1 MENNMCEFCH
11 QHGDGKKWYLKA
23 EHYSEELLDKLGGR
37 RFLGEFLPTYGQLKA
52 AEVEAGFQKAV
63 QSPAWLRKLIYY
75 FQERRQR
82 RDHFG
87 QVVPLEDLAKIMDLT
102 TSIVRIP
109 CICRKMNKGA
119 NNAEYCFGF
128 GLDAEKMLDMKE
140 AIMKTFQMGPD
151 DAHFDRLSKEEA
163 LELLRGF
170 EKQGLVHT
178 IWTFKTPFIGGLCNC
193 DRADC
198 LAMLCDRY
206 DFHAFFRAEYVAA
219 VRQEDCTG
227 CQSCKPLC
235 QFGAIGF
242 SVMDQKTFI
251 DPRRCYGCG
260 ICRTACEMNAI
271 ELTPRQEHPLARNL
285 W

>member
-1 MENNMCEFCH
+1 MCEFCH

-23 EHYSEELLDKLGGR
+23 ENYSAELLDNLER
-37 RFLGEFLPTYGQLKA
+37 RRYLEEFLPKA
-52 AEVEAGFQKAV
+52 AKMQGPELEAGFQKAMK
-63 QSPAWLRKLIYY
+63 SPAWLRQLMYY
-75 FQERRQR
+75 FREKRQR

-87 QVVPLEDLAKIMDLT
+87 QVVPLEDLAQIMEIT
-102 TSIVRIP
+102 NSIVRIP
-109 CICRKMNKGA
+109 CICRKINKGRNDA
-119 NNAEYCFGF
+119 GYCFGF

-140 AIMKTFQMGPD
+140 AFMSTFQMGPE

-163 LELLRGF
+163 LDLLRKF
-170 EKQGLVHT
+170 EEQGLIHT

-206 DFHAFFRAEYVAA
+206 DFRAFFRAEYVAQ
-219 VRQEDCTG
+219 VSQEDCTG
-227 CQSCKPLC
+227 CGACKSQC

-242 SVMDQKTFI
+242 SVMDQKSFI
-251 DPRRCYGCG
+251 DPLRCYGCG
-260 ICRTACEMNAI
+260 ICRTACEMEAI
-271 ELTPRQEHPLARNL
+271 SLTPRGEHPVAANL